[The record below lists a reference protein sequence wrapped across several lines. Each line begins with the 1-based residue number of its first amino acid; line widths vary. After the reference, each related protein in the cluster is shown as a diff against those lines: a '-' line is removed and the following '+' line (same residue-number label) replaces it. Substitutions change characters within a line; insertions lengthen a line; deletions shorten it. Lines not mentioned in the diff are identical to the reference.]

1 MDLLRQFFLNPGML
15 VGGALV
21 SIPIIIY
28 LINRQKHVR
37 RYWAA
42 MEFLLR
48 AMRRNR
54 RRIQL
59 QNLLLLLIRTAIILL
74 LVLAAAR
81 PVSRLGVLSL
91 APDESRN
98 WLFAVDT
105 SYSMG
110 FQEDARSTFDQA
122 RETILRMMDGLIKPG
137 DQVALMTIEQNPRIR
152 LAPTDLSDQGGVQL
166 RERLDELRLTSGA
179 VDLGASFAVLDEL
192 CGKFATALGEAQPK
206 RVIIFSDLQRKDWLA
221 ADRPKEAGLPQYI
234 HKIQQEGGS
243 FAFASLSDELSHSN
257 LAITHLEISPALIA
271 RDVWVELR
279 ATIKNFGDEDFSNVD
294 FTLRV
299 DQDPADP
306 DSESQVGEVIR
317 VGRGETL
324 PRSLPYKFTTSGY
337 HTVIAELRSD
347 GLVVDNRR
355 YLAVRVEE
363 DIKVLL
369 VDGDPTGD
377 PLERETF
384 HLEVA
389 LQPEDD
395 AMGAV
400 QGRFTPFEPVYVTP
414 DQLDAHDFKEYEV
427 VILANVG
434 ELTAE
439 QADGIKRYVRS
450 GGALIV
456 FLGAN
461 VQRDFYHRHFRAT
474 EAGGDH
480 LLPFLL
486 DEIRGD
492 PRYPVNLQISD
503 ARHPIAA
510 YFDVRKDVTRLHR
523 PIISFYKYYNV
534 KLPEDGASAG
544 RIAFNFTDTEKS
556 PAVFDNAYGAGRV
569 LWVTSSADLEWND
582 FARWPDFVVF
592 LYETISY
599 LVEFGMT
606 SSNLTAGTE
615 FRKTYAGTA
624 YASDVQLLTPLDAS
638 GSLERTRS
646 VRKAM
651 RNLPGGN
658 QFDLTHEDTE
668 VPGLYRLD
676 LKRPNA
682 PGTDTVE
689 YFAVNVDTAESD
701 MTSMTAEDFQTHFQE
716 LDYQVI
722 DAAESIQDVEDQKKR
737 LGGREYWKWVMGC
750 VLFLL
755 LLETFLAY
763 LFGRRV
769 K

>member
-1 MDLLRQFFLNPGML
+1 MDLFRQFFLNPGML
-15 VGGALV
+15 FGAALV

-28 LINRQKHVR
+28 LINRQRHVR

-59 QNLLLLLIRTAIILL
+59 QSLLLLLIRTAIILL

-91 APDESRN
+91 APDESQN

-110 FQEDARSTFDQA
+110 FQEESRSTFDQA
-122 RETILRMMDGLIKPG
+122 RETIRRMMDGLIKRG
-137 DQVALMTIEQNPRIR
+137 DQVALMTVEENPRVL
-152 LAPTDLSDQGGVQL
+152 LAPTHLSDQGGVQL
-166 RERLDELRLTSGA
+166 RERLEELRVTSSA

-192 CGKFATALGEAQPK
+192 CEKFVTPLGEPQSK
-206 RVIIFSDLQRKDWLA
+206 RIVIFSDLQRKDWLA
-221 ADRPKEAGLPQYI
+221 EEGPKEAGIPQYI
-234 HKIQQEGGS
+234 SKIQQEGGS
-243 FAFASLSDELSHSN
+243 FAFASLSYEPSHPN
-257 LAITHLEISPALIA
+257 LAITDLEVSPALIA

-279 ATIKNFGDEDFSNVD
+279 ASIKNFGDEDFSNVD

-317 VGRGETL
+317 VARGETL
-324 PRSLPYKFTTSGY
+324 PRTLPYKFTTPGY
-337 HTVIAELRSD
+337 HTVVAELRAD

-369 VDGDPTGD
+369 VDGDPSAD

-400 QGRFTPFEPVYVTP
+400 QGRFTPFEPVYVMP
-414 DQLDAHDFKEYEV
+414 DQLDDHDLKEYEV

-434 ELTAE
+434 ELTPE
-439 QADGIKRYVRS
+439 QADGIKRYVHS

-461 VQRDFYHRHFRAT
+461 VQRDFYHRHFRAA
-474 EAGGDH
+474 EDGGDH

-486 DEIRGD
+486 NEIRGD
-492 PRYPVNLQISD
+492 ARYPVNLHISD
-503 ARHPIAA
+503 ARHPIAE
-510 YFDVRKDVTRLHR
+510 YFDIRKDVTRLHR
-523 PIISFYKYYNV
+523 PIISFYKYYHV
-534 KLPEDGASAG
+534 ELPEDGASGG
-544 RIAFNFTDTEKS
+544 RISFAYTDTAKS

-569 LWVTSSADLEWND
+569 LWVTSTADLEWND

-592 LYETISY
+592 LYEAISY
-599 LVEFGMT
+599 LVEFGMS
-606 SSNLTAGTE
+606 SSNLTAGTG
-615 FRKTYAGTA
+615 FRKTYPGAE
-624 YASDVQLLTPLDAS
+624 YASDIQLVTPLDTTR
-638 GSLERTRS
+638 SLERTRK
-646 VRKAM
+646 VHKAM

-658 QFDLTHEDTE
+658 QFELTHEDTE

-682 PGTDTVE
+682 PGADTVE

-701 MTSMTAEDFQTHFQE
+701 LKSMTAEDFQAHFQE
-716 LDYQVI
+716 LEYQVI
-722 DAAESIQDVEDQKKR
+722 DASESIQEVEDQKKR

-750 VLFLL
+750 VLVLL
-755 LLETFLAY
+755 LLETILAY
-763 LFGRRV
+763 LFGRRA